1 MKQTL
6 NPLIHELL
14 LKHND
19 SNVEELLQHARET
32 GYPKFLKTLSEATP
46 ARTFNRCL
54 HELEVQNDVRCLNPH
69 TGKYR
74 PGVIP
79 ILPRWH
85 AFPVEIVIGT

>member
-19 SNVEELLQHARET
+19 SDVSELITHAKET
-32 GYPKFLKTLSEATP
+32 GNPKFLKTLSQATP

-54 HELEVQNDVRCLNPH
+54 HELEVENKVRNLNPQKD
-69 TGKYR
+69 TKWNPKR
-74 PGVIP
+74 GVIP
-79 ILPRWH
+79 KWR
-85 AFPVEIVIGT
+85 AFEDDPA